1 MNKDKHELVI
11 FHMADMQIELRVS
24 GSGGQ
29 RFDEFESVFKESI
42 FQMHSIQPDVVVIA
56 GDVYQFESTTGDEQ
70 KMFSN
75 LLHSILEVSSV
86 KRIIIIPGNHDVKQK
101 HNGIY
106 RSGVKSNVTDS
117 IDAVVS
123 AIKDPRISYYQHT
136 GIYKDPYFD
145 MSWAV
150 WSQFDKWSAK
160 EPKPAYSPWIENEI
174 PEGPFIELYHDPK
187 RGAKG
192 FDGQVSAAHKDYKV
206 SLEDFRSNTILAGDI
221 HAPEI
226 VKFGDN
232 NERLFAYS
240 SSLVIRNFGEGDY
253 YSNGNLLHM
262 GNAQHG
268 YNVIRY
274 CLEEDRAIDCKFF
287 QVANP
292 VIRSTMYMNS
302 LTIYTEESLTSMI
315 NKLQKGTVNY
325 VRFVCQDAV
334 SNFIEAKQMIAEVCY
349 KLLPNCQISF
359 AYDSEILGLDV
370 DESLFEDLSTAVDP
384 EKILELSKSY
394 VERVVNKTSTISKE
408 DKEKAIEYLFSIL
421 TTQLSLIDLTSTTK
435 RIEIDEVEI
444 RNFMKLGNTIFT
456 FTGQEL
462 NVISGAN
469 GIGKSTAIHV
479 INWINNDR
487 ISENQ
492 SMRDKKYNNLMYFN
506 TCTEDDEVYA
516 KETFRVDGIK
526 HILEKTIER
535 TWKTGKKD
543 IKSPTWMD
551 NIKSVK
557 VSHKL
562 IIEENDNRREYID
575 NEAVDILQSLFT
587 FDSMQKLTFVNSQT
601 IHKLMNSA
609 PEDIAQDFLEIMGL
623 DISNAL
629 TEGFENLKYG
639 ELLTL
644 RKPSDK
650 IEDII
655 ADIESYEIS
664 QNSASDKLDLAKN
677 TMNEIEDSIAST
689 KLTIDD
695 VESTKTQVQ
704 SEESLLVDISNNNN
718 LISRNVHSINEK
730 NSKLEE
736 LTSTI
741 DINVEEANSMLIQQM
756 NEKAEIEKQI
766 SNENNLNLSLDNK
779 ISEQKIKAS
788 ELTSKVKDQL
798 SEEQSE
804 FRTEID
810 AHQNNIN
817 IANSSIT
824 IVDSKLSAIKRQL
837 TSDLQTKATSAM
849 SLVNA
854 ANTEL
859 HSTEIEKNRINSAIA
874 LDEQIIEQLKEETEK
889 YRNSKTKSCSS
900 CGQQP
905 NEESIIVINQ
915 NIKRCNEA
923 IQIKFDIVEKNKIE
937 LDFVIQTLEKK
948 KLQIDFLNK
957 AYNNIYEDL
966 TNLEKFEAILSEID
980 DHKILIDEKA
990 NLLKSINDD
999 NLAIEQLN
1007 QKISE
1012 LSSTLQSRI
1021 LSHPDY
1027 SVIVNEIT
1035 LISKEKEQVSA
1046 RLVEHQNTLE
1056 VKTSQI
1062 ESFSNAIDAAKT
1074 KQETLKKLK
1083 EEISTL
1089 EFEQTA
1095 LGNEQYRLNQIQK
1108 IIDDNKLIELKIVPH
1123 RNELSILNT
1132 NLEKIISTLRSL
1144 DIDFNVDE
1152 ERLKNKRKDLEDAKK
1167 YNLIEASLKLYKK
1180 IIGKDGLPQFVFAH
1194 LIPLINAEFDKALSD
1209 VKFRLM
1215 FDSETLELRFFD
1227 IESQVSRPMMFIS
1240 GMERTTSS
1248 LIITQIRRKLNRQTL
1263 FNFMFID
1270 EISGTLNDG
1279 TGLDYIALNYKAITI
1294 DYINRLSKNVPIYI
1308 IDHVLDFGP
1317 EAQIIEVTPGDN
1329 GSTFEYK

>member
-664 QNSASDKLDLAKN
+664 QNSASDKLDLAN
-677 TMNEIEDSIAST
+677 IELSS
-689 KLTIDD
+689 IDD
-695 VESTKTQVQ
+695 RIEKTKTDIDNIELTKTNVQ
-704 SEESLLVDISNNNN
+704 SEESLLVDIRSNTELLTN
-718 LISRNVHSINEK
+718 NEK
-730 NSKLEE
+730 AINSSNIE
-736 LTSTI
+736 LNELNSLN
-741 DINVEEANSMLIQQM
+741 DINIDEANSLLIQQM
-756 NEKAEIEKQI
+756 NEKSNIEKLI
-766 SNENNLNLSLDNK
+766 SDERNLNLLLDSR
-779 ISEQKIKAS
+779 ISEQKVKAS
-788 ELTSKVKDQL
+788 ELTSTVKDQL
-798 SEEQSE
+798 ADEQAILRE
-804 FRTEID
+804 MQNV
-810 AHQNNIN
+810 HQNSIN
-817 IANSSIT
+817 VANYSIT
-824 IVDSKLSAIKRQL
+824 AVDMSITELKQFHTNALQLRANDAIN
-837 TSDLQTKATSAM
+837 
-849 SLVNA
+849 LVNVA
-854 ANTEL
+854 KSEL
-859 HSTEIEKNRINSAIA
+859 HSIEIAKNTKLSSIAMIDHTINNLSNDIA
-874 LDEQIIEQLKEETEK
+874 K
-889 YRNSKTKSCSS
+889 YENSKVANCSS
-900 CGQQP
+900 CGQKP
-905 NEESIIVINQ
+905 NETSIAVIEE
-915 NIKRCNEA
+915 NIRRCNNDIEVKNADKSA
-923 IQIKFDIVEKNKIE
+923 ITSE
-937 LDFVIQTLEKK
+937 LEENLLNIDKK
-948 KLQIDFLNK
+948 KKQLEFLET
-957 AYNNIYEDL
+957 AYKNIYESYS
-966 TNLEKFEAILSEID
+966 NIEIFD
-980 DHKILIDEKA
+980 
-990 NLLKSINDD
+990 SI
-999 NLAIEQLN
+999 
-1007 QKISE
+1007 ISE
-1012 LSSTLQSRI
+1012 LDEYQQLRSKKSELTLSIDSANVEISKLNDKLSELQLTLQSRI
-1021 LSHPDY
+1021 LEHPEY
-1027 SVIVNEIT
+1027 AIISAAINSIAEEKNQSLSRLNALNLQLTEKIVEIEESSLRIQSSKNKQEQLQKINNEIASLT
-1035 LISKEKEQVSA
+1035 FEKSA
-1046 RLVEHQNTLE
+1046 LESERSRLHQIA
-1056 VKTSQI
+1056 KTI
-1062 ESFSNAIDAAKT
+1062 ES
-1074 KQETLKKLK
+1074 
-1083 EEISTL
+1083 
-1089 EFEQTA
+1089 
-1095 LGNEQYRLNQIQK
+1095 
-1108 IIDDNKLIELKIVPH
+1108 NKLLDLTIEPYRK
-1123 RNELSILNT
+1123 ELQNLNS
-1132 NLEKIISTLRSL
+1132 NRQIIESTIRTLNINFS
-1144 DIDFNVDE
+1144 VDE
-1152 ERLKNKRKDLEDAKK
+1152 ERLSNKRKDLDDAKK
-1167 YNLIEASLKLYKK
+1167 YNLVESSLKLYKK